1 MALNEANEW
10 GQIYILDSLM
20 NYKKTKSCKSEMI
33 IEAVVPLFN
42 HINPAVV
49 MSTIKVVL
57 KFLDFIGDEK
67 KVQNY

>member
-20 NYKKTKSCKSEMI
+20 NYKKTKSSKSEMI